1 MARILII
8 DDEQD
13 IRVLLR
19 DLFKGAGYEV
29 EIAANGKEAMDF
41 CKDKQVD
48 LMITDIIMPEMEGVE
63 TIGNFVK
70 MFPEIKIIAISGGGK
85 IHPEAYLETVRNFFP
100 AVKQTFMKPFK
111 GGEILQAVQR
121 LIGS

>member
-29 EIAANGKEAMDF
+29 EIAANGK
-41 CKDKQVD
+41 
-48 LMITDIIMPEMEGVE
+48 
-63 TIGNFVK
+63 
-70 MFPEIKIIAISGGGK
+70 
-85 IHPEAYLETVRNFFP
+85 
-100 AVKQTFMKPFK
+100 
-111 GGEILQAVQR
+111 
-121 LIGS
+121 